1 MVHLDNKNSR
11 SSMSA
16 SDAPVQ
22 SVLAWSRNIPLK
34 ITQIEVLMFNVFK
47 NIYIFQVKFYIDPSE
62 LDLLFTFHIT
72 ALVLQ
77 LYPLCNITIEVIIYQ
92 SICLPIHLSIYLY
105 VYSSIDLNFYLS
117 IYLYLSIPTIW

>member
-22 SVLAWSRNIPLK
+22 SVLACSRNIPLK
-34 ITQIEVLMFNVFK
+34 ITLIEVLKFNVFK
-47 NIYIFQVKFYIDPSE
+47 KYLYFSGKVLDPSE

-72 ALVLQ
+72 ALVLH
-77 LYPLCNITIEVIIYQ
+77 LYPLHNITR
-92 SICLPIHLSIYLY
+92 
-105 VYSSIDLNFYLS
+105 
-117 IYLYLSIPTIW
+117 